1 MMMKPARRPLHL
13 VPLALAGLALLGLL
27 AWLTI
32 RHDSQ
37 MAAAG
42 AAGMGNQ
49 TAAVGGPFT
58 LTDHQGRT
66 VTEKDYAGRMLL
78 IFFGYTYCPDICP
91 TEVQTMAEVMDA
103 LSPEEQAKLQPLFI
117 TIDPARDNPQ
127 VVADYVALFHPG
139 IVGLTGTP
147 DQVAAVAKAYR
158 VYYAK
163 SGGEPDGTGY
173 MMDHSAYLY
182 LMGADGA
189 LAALYPRGTA
199 AARIVADIRQRLPN
213 GNAGSP
219 TTGNSGEKT
228 AN

>member
-1 MMMKPARRPLHL
+1 MMMKPARPSRL
-13 VPLALAGLALLGLL
+13 VPLVLAGMALVGLL
-27 AWLTI
+27 AWMTI
-32 RHDSQ
+32 RHDAQ
-37 MAAAG
+37 RAD
-42 AAGMGNQ
+42 Q

-58 LTDHQGRT
+58 LTDHHGRA

-103 LSPEEQAKLQPLFI
+103 LTPEEQAKVQPLFI
-117 TIDPARDNPQ
+117 TIDPERDTPP
-127 VVADYVALFHPG
+127 VVADYVALFHPQ

-147 DQVAAVAKAYR
+147 AQVAAIARAYR
-158 VYYAK
+158 IYYAR

-182 LMGADGA
+182 LMAPDGT
-189 LAALYPRGTA
+189 LLALYPRGTA
-199 AARIVADIRQRLPN
+199 APQVTAAIRQRLQN
-213 GNAGSP
+213 GNGGSP